1 MKTEEKNIFKIL
13 AYIGFFI
20 LLFIF
25 LRIEINNN
33 KRDEPEEKEKNDL
46 SFIDKIEENNHSLQ
60 VQAILKD
67 DAVTLLYE
75 KQKDVFIGIKNY
87 HSEETN
93 FVKYNEEYYVM
104 GNEEFIKNSEF
115 VSFNYDKTFITL
127 ENIKKLFNLKHSVT
141 NDGSIVK
148 VKYSLNDVI
157 NLYNE
162 INSTHLYTLEEK
174 DFYIYLKMNE
184 ETVDYF
190 VIDMSPLYKLI
201 SPELDTDVVYK
212 IKVKNEKETDT
223 SFIISKLK

>member
-25 LRIEINNN
+25 LRIEVNN
-33 KRDEPEEKEKNDL
+33 KQAEPEEKEKNDL
-46 SFIDKIEENNHSLQ
+46 SFIDKIEENNYSLQ

-75 KQKDVFIGIKNY
+75 KQKDVFIGIKSY
-87 HSEETN
+87 HGEETN

-104 GNEEFIKNSEF
+104 ENEEFIKNSDF

-127 ENIKKLFNLKHSVT
+127 DNIKKLFNLKHSVT
-141 NDGSIVK
+141 NDESIVNA
-148 VKYSLNDVI
+148 KYSLNDVI

-162 INSTHLYTLEEK
+162 INGTHLYTLEEL
-174 DFYIYLKMNE
+174 DFYIYLKMNIDVVE
-184 ETVDYF
+184 YF
-190 VIDMSPLYKLI
+190 IIDMTPLYKLI
-201 SPELDTDVVYK
+201 NADLDTDVTYK
-212 IKVKNEKETDT
+212 IKVKTEKETDT
-223 SFIISKLK
+223 NFIISKLK

>member
-25 LRIEINNN
+25 LRIEVNN
-33 KRDEPEEKEKNDL
+33 KQAEPEEKEKNDL
-46 SFIDKIEENNHSLQ
+46 SFIDKIEENNYSLQ

-75 KQKDVFIGIKNY
+75 KQKDVFIGIKSY
-87 HSEETN
+87 HGEETN

-104 GNEEFIKNSEF
+104 ENEEFIKNSDF

-127 ENIKKLFNLKHSVT
+127 DNIKKLFNLKHSVT
-141 NDGSIVK
+141 NDESIVNA
-148 VKYSLNDVI
+148 KYSLNDVI

-190 VIDMSPLYKLI
+190 VIDMSPFYKLI